1 MDAQHTSYHPLKII
15 YIHSNDLS
23 KNETSETFVVNNAL
37 SLAERGVEIHL
48 FVTNRSATSGEQ
60 ILLQK
65 FNIEQLPNN
74 LHLHA
79 YRLSGKGH
87 WSFYRAVA
95 KFIKQEG
102 NEEAVIITRK
112 HSVLPHLVLA
122 RRLRQKLIF
131 ETHDFFY
138 DLSLRKDLKRH
149 KRRKHSIIEKLFF
162 GKLDAL
168 ICLNSFQRDLYAQRL
183 SIPIKVFPTG
193 FRMAVQE
200 PAEKEK
206 LLLYI
211 GAFEERKGI
220 DNILNLAQR
229 LDKSYTFVLVGSRK
243 ETEINALNAEVQRRG
258 IDDRVQVREWL
269 SKKELNEMLLRAKI
283 GLLPLKAGYFNEF
296 LTVPLKYFD
305 YAAFGLPVIASDF
318 PSLGTYIKDDY
329 NGFLVD
335 WNDLESVRSKVENVM
350 ADPQYWRQLSQNQ
363 QERSVD
369 LTWEKRAGDQ
379 VDYFTQLRLQ

>member
-1 MDAQHTSYHPLKII
+1 MIRWMERKGGGGGCFFFNDTATTEI
-15 YIHSNDLS
+15 YTLS
-23 KNETSETFVVNNAL
+23 LHDAL
-37 SLAERGVEIHL
+37 S
-48 FVTNRSATSGEQ
+48 
-60 ILLQK
+60 
-65 FNIEQLPNN
+65 
-74 LHLHA
+74 
-79 YRLSGKGH
+79 
-87 WSFYRAVA
+87 
-95 KFIKQEG
+95 
-102 NEEAVIITRK
+102 
-112 HSVLPHLVLA
+112 
-122 RRLRQKLIF
+122 
-131 ETHDFFY
+131 D
-138 DLSLRKDLKRH
+138 
-149 KRRKHSIIEKLFF
+149 
-162 GKLDAL
+162 
-168 ICLNSFQRDLYAQRL
+168 L

-318 PSLGTYIKDDY
+318 P
-329 NGFLVD
+329 
-335 WNDLESVRSKVENVM
+335 
-350 ADPQYWRQLSQNQ
+350 
-363 QERSVD
+363 
-369 LTWEKRAGDQ
+369 
-379 VDYFTQLRLQ
+379 